1 MAKEKTKTIAIDEST
16 HHAIHMMAVEKK
28 LSIKDY
34 LKKLVEREKVSER
47 MNTNYKQEPE

>member
-28 LSIKDY
+28 LSIKNF
-34 LKKLVEREKVSER
+34 LKELVEREKVSKIISEE
-47 MNTNYKQEPE
+47 NPND